1 MPLKAAAVTADV
13 QLAILSGEGLAAS
26 CGILGGREMR
36 DVMRDVVLC
45 TEYVSHQ
52 SVFGIGS
59 VVLSVG
65 VWVRCGP

>member
-36 DVMRDVVLC
+36 DVVLC